1 MRKPGAFGRLLQMK
15 PFLDLEQPFD
25 AHAPGEVAGPFEAN
39 DPSVGRNNR
48 VGPARSPVGTEE
60 FFRIGGVALE
70 IGRASCRERV
80 GQDGSIW
87 VFARSLKKK
96 NVIKQRTATTR
107 NKNKNIKRQQ

>member
-70 IGRASCRERV
+70 PHRRV
-80 GQDGSIW
+80 PVAIAAAADESPPDRTGVGSGTG
-87 VFARSLKKK
+87 VSVRVDSGGSGAR
-96 NVIKQRTATTR
+96 
-107 NKNKNIKRQQ
+107 

>member
-60 FFRIGGVALE
+60 FFRIGGGALE
-70 IGRASCRERV
+70 PDSRMGSGERRV
-80 GQDGSIW
+80 GEEVVSKW
-87 VFARSLKKK
+87 
-96 NVIKQRTATTR
+96 RTR
-107 NKNKNIKRQQ
+107 GGRYP

>member
-70 IGRASCRERV
+70 PDSRMPVAIEIDGYSIGRGAGRV
-80 GQDGSIW
+80 RG
-87 VFARSLKKK
+87 
-96 NVIKQRTATTR
+96 VIEG
-107 NKNKNIKRQQ
+107 

>member
-70 IGRASCRERV
+70 PDRRMPVAMGTDVHYDPPPPPQRKSEERRGGKREEH
-80 GQDGSIW
+80 
-87 VFARSLKKK
+87 
-96 NVIKQRTATTR
+96 
-107 NKNKNIKRQQ
+107 